1 MSYSF
6 TVPTFVAFLQDLEA
20 PYEVKDYVRIYLGMN
35 YILSYIC
42 NSLNAVFFCVE
53 IQRIFDFFLE
63 DSIRF

>member
-42 NSLNAVFFCVE
+42 NSLNAVFFA
-53 IQRIFDFFLE
+53 
-63 DSIRF
+63 